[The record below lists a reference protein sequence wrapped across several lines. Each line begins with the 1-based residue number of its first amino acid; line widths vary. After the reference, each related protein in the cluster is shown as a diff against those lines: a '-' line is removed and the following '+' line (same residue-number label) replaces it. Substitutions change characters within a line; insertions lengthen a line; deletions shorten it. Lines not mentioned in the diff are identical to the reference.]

1 MQDNKNLPME
11 NSELNSKT
19 NNLIKQ
25 QESQKVQ
32 TNQLE
37 QYIRSSWMIEIAGI
51 LYRKEEN
58 YIQLIS
64 KLAELAE
71 ITNFNK
77 NQIDLVHRAST
88 KPTALIIILFNKK
101 SDRINFYNQRKKRK
115 KLRSE
120 QFQIGTDNGNDN
132 EEGSSNY
139 IYMATTFNNS
149 QQSVQKI
156 KIILLEAIK

>member
-11 NSELNSKT
+11 NSELNSKI
-19 NNLIKQ
+19 NNLIEQ

-51 LYRKEEN
+51 PYRKEEN

-77 NQIDLVHRAST
+77 NQIDLVHRTSA
-88 KPTALIIILFNKK
+88 KPTALMIILFNKK
-101 SDRINFYNQRKKRK
+101 SDRINFYNQRKKIK
-115 KLRSE
+115 KFRSE

-139 IYMATTFNNS
+139 IYMATTFNTS
-149 QQSVQKI
+149 Q
-156 KIILLEAIK
+156 